1 MSDNIKKTQL
11 ENLVQAGDHQQSAEA
26 INDFIYMA
34 KDISNAYLVQT
45 KDGDVLIN
53 AGFMGSAERIKNLF
67 SPLRT
72 GSLHAIFLTQ
82 AHADHFGGVPVLKEA
97 NTKIVAHSKFTDTAN
112 FFKTL
117 MPHLGRRSGKL
128 WSGTIKGR
136 GNPVPDIEPDTT
148 FDERLSLTIGSVCFE
163 AISTPGGEAPD
174 ASVVWLA
181 DEKIVFTGNVFGPVF
196 MSVPNLNTIR
206 GDKPRSVNRF
216 LESVDTVR
224 QLGAELLITGH
235 GDPIH
240 GKERIAADLNKLY
253 DAVSYIR
260 EATIAGMNAGKSVH
274 TLMTEI
280 KLPDA
285 LQLGEFHGKV
295 NWAVKSIWQEFSGW
309 FFYDSTTSLYEVP
322 TSAIH
327 QDLCELAGG
336 AQQIAQRATVKLAD
350 NKPLEALHLLDI
362 ALNGEPQQI
371 DALTTKKRALEMLLK
386 NSGGT
391 NLSEVM
397 WLKSEIAGVD
407 TALAV

>member
-1 MSDNIKKTQL
+1 MSDNNKKTQL
-11 ENLVQAGDHQQSAEA
+11 ENLVQAGDQQQSAEA

-72 GSLHAIFLTQ
+72 GPLRAIFLTQ

-112 FFKTL
+112 FFKIL

-148 FDERLSLTIGSVCFE
+148 FDDKVSLTVGDMRFE

-174 ASVVWLA
+174 ASVVWLC

-224 QLGAELLITGH
+224 KLGAELLITGH
-235 GDPIH
+235 GEPIR
-240 GKERIAADLNKLY
+240 GNERITADLNRLY
-253 DAVSYIR
+253 DGVAYIR
-260 EATIAGMNAGKSVH
+260 DATIAGMNAGKSVH
-274 TLMTEI
+274 ELMAEI
-280 KLPDA
+280 RLPEA

-295 NWAVKSIWQEFSGW
+295 SWAVKSIWQEFSGW

-322 TSAIH
+322 ASAVH
-327 QDLCELAGG
+327 QDLCEMAGG
-336 AQQIAQRATVKLAD
+336 AQQLALRAAAKIDAH
-350 NKPLEALHLLDI
+350 KPLEALHLLDI

-371 DALTTKKRALEMLLK
+371 DALTTKKRALEMLLQ
-386 NSGGT
+386 NAGGT

-397 WLKSEIAGVD
+397 WLKSEIADV
-407 TALAV
+407 TKLLS

>member
-1 MSDNIKKTQL
+1 MTTKDQQPKLAT
-11 ENLVQAGDHQQSAEA
+11 LVQAGGEQTETEK

-34 KDISNAYLVQT
+34 KDISNAYLVKT

-53 AGFMGSAERIKNLF
+53 AGFMGSAERIKQLF
-67 SPLRT
+67 APLRS
-72 GSLHAIFLTQ
+72 GPLQAIFLTQ
-82 AHADHFGGVPVLKEA
+82 AHADHFGGVPALKEA
-97 NTKIVAHSKFTDTAN
+97 NTKIIAHSKFSDTAN

-136 GNPVPDIEPDTT
+136 GAPVPDIEPDTT
-148 FDERLSLTIGSVCFE
+148 FEDRVSLTIGDVCFE

-174 ASVVWLA
+174 ASVIWLGN
-181 DEKIVFTGNVFGPVF
+181 EKIVFSGNVFGPVF

-224 QLGAELLITGH
+224 KLGAELLITGH
-235 GDPIH
+235 GEPIR

-253 DAVSYIR
+253 DGVTYIR
-260 EATIAGMNAGKSVH
+260 DATIAGMNSGKSVH
-274 TLMTEI
+274 ELMAEI
-280 KLPDA
+280 RLPEA

-295 NWAVKSIWQEFSGW
+295 SWAVKSIWQEFSGW

-322 TSAIH
+322 ASAVH

-336 AQQIAQRATVKLAD
+336 AQQLAARAAAKIDAH
-350 NKPLEALHLLDI
+350 KPLEALHLLDI
-362 ALNGEPQQI
+362 ALNAEPQQV
-371 DALTTKKRALEMLLK
+371 DALTTKKRALEMLLQH
-386 NSGGT
+386 SGGT

-397 WLKSEIAGVD
+397 WLKSEIADV
-407 TALAV
+407 AKLLS